1 MMKII
6 VDDIEYEIIE
16 NYRDCYDK
24 ELLLEKITDYFYDY
38 KEKYLEK
45 ECAYKCKYFLLKKVK

>member
-6 VDDIEYEIIE
+6 VDDIDYEIIE

-24 ELLLEKITDYFYDY
+24 ELLLENIIKLKIAN
-38 KEKYLEK
+38 ESL
-45 ECAYKCKYFLLKKVK
+45 LLK